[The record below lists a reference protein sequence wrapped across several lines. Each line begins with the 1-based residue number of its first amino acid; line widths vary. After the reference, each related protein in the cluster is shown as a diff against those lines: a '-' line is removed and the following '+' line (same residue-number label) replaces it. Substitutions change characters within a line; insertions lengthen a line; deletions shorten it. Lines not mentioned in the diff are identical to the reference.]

1 MSETAPIRLFVD
13 TPLPGPGTHGLTGDQ
28 AHYVIHVMRRR
39 TGDRLALFNGR
50 DGEWLAEITAT
61 AKRAVTLAVTRQT
74 RPQKA
79 EPDVWIAFAPIKK
92 ARTDFIA
99 QKVTELGAARLMPV
113 MTRRTVADRVNTA
126 RMHANAVEAAEQ
138 CERLTVPQVDAPVKL
153 DALLAAWP
161 QDRRLLFCDEDLTG
175 TPILAALMA
184 PKAPKAPKA
193 TALPVVTDDGGDA
206 GESASLPPSVT
217 ASVTSSW
224 GLLIGPEGGFDDTE
238 RARIRAVA
246 GAIPVTLGPRLLRAD
261 TAALAA
267 LAIWQAALGDW
278 APDN

>member
-28 AHYVIHVMRRR
+28 AHYVIHVMRRG

-138 CERLTVPQVDAPVKL
+138 CERLTVPRVDAPVKL

-161 QDRRLLFCDEDLTG
+161 RDRRLLFCDEDLTG

-184 PKAPKAPKA
+184 PA
-193 TALPVVTDDGGDA
+193 VTDDGGDTS
-206 GESASLPPSVT
+206 ET
-217 ASVTSSW
+217 ASVTASW